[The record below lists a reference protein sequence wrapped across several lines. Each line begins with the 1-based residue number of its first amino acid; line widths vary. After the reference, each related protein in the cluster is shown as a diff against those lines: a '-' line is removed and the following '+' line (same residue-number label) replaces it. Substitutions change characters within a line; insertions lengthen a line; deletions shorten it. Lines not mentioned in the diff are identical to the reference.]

1 MSFFIGGIGAA
12 IVVVGFVGVLSPD
25 VILRGVEGLKPSRRL
40 YALSVARLTIGLAL
54 LLGAPSTAF
63 PGWFRV
69 LGILVILR
77 GLAIPVLGPDRV
89 RALIDWLQG
98 RPPVLLRVLFVP
110 ATALGGLLVWAA
122 LQ

>member
-25 VILRGVEGLKPSRRL
+25 VVLRGVEGLKPARRL
-40 YALSVARLTIGLAL
+40 YALSVARLTIGLAF

-63 PGWFRV
+63 PDLFRV
-69 LGILVILR
+69 LGIVVIIR

-89 RALIDWLQG
+89 RTLIDWLQG